1 MLSVLSLPMDLIGLD
16 DAEGDFDGDDLVG
29 DTTCILLE
37 DIGDL
42 LSGDPGYLLVLIV
55 VGD

>member
-1 MLSVLSLPMDLIGLD
+1 MDLIGLD

-29 DTTCILLE
+29 DTTCTLLE